1 MTGTG
6 LGGQSGGS
14 DQREGQAADVH
25 IVDISALYSPDG
37 GGIRTYTHRK
47 LEVAERHG
55 VRLTVVVPGAEDGVR
70 HVGKARLI
78 SIKSPRFPLDRNYF
92 YFASDRVIHA
102 ALDEHQPDFIEC
114 SSPWGSA
121 AAVADWPGAAPR
133 ALFMH
138 AEPLSAWVYR
148 YLDGFLPRTA
158 IDRGFDWFW
167 RYLRRLDA
175 RYDQVISAAPSLSK
189 RLRDGGLTH
198 IVDNALGVD
207 PGVFSPDNRDEDLR
221 ARLLAQCS
229 LPPDA
234 TLLVGVGRHSP
245 EKQWPMVIAGVTAA
259 SYGRPLGLIIL
270 GDGHG
275 RASVVRAVGENP
287 HIQLIAPVR
296 DRAEFARTLASADM
310 MVHGAPAETF
320 GIACA
325 EARASGLPLIVPD
338 EGAAYDQLEPG
349 LGLAFT
355 SLDAA
360 SLAGVIAQAIPQ
372 LPALRARAIA
382 AAPSARTIDA
392 HFEALFA
399 GYASVLASRR
409 AA

>member
-1 MTGTG
+1 MH
-6 LGGQSGGS
+6 
-14 DQREGQAADVH
+14 V
-25 IVDISALYSPDG
+25 VDISALYSPDG

-47 LEVAERHG
+47 LEVAEQHG
-55 VRLTVVVPGAEDGVR
+55 VRLTVVVPGADNGVR
-70 HVGKARLI
+70 EVGRARLI
-78 SIKSPRFPLDRNYF
+78 SLRSPRFPLDRNYF
-92 YFASDRVIHA
+92 YFSSDRIIHDV
-102 ALDEHQPDFIEC
+102 LDQQQPDFIEC

-121 AAVADWPGAAPR
+121 AAVAQWRGTAPR
-133 ALFMH
+133 SLFMH

-148 YLDGFLPRTA
+148 YLDGLLPRHA

-189 RLRDGGLTH
+189 RLRDGGLGKV
-198 IVDNALGVD
+198 VDNALGVD
-207 PGVFSPDNRDEDLR
+207 PGVFAPANRDEALR
-221 ARLLAQCS
+221 AQLLAQCS

-259 SYGRPLGLIIL
+259 SYGRLLGLIIL
-270 GDGHG
+270 GDGHA
-275 RASVVRAVGENP
+275 RASVARAVGENP

-296 DRAEFARTLASADM
+296 NRAEFARILASADM

-338 EGAAYDQLEPG
+338 EGAAYDQLAPG
-349 LGLAFT
+349 LGLAFR

-360 SLAGVIAQAIPQ
+360 SLAGVVAEAIPQ
-372 LPALRARAIA
+372 LPALRAAAIA

-392 HFEALFA
+392 HFAELFA
-399 GYASVLASRR
+399 GYAAVLSSRR

>member
-1 MTGTG
+1 MH
-6 LGGQSGGS
+6 
-14 DQREGQAADVH
+14 V
-25 IVDISALYSPDG
+25 VDISALYSPDG

-47 LEVAERHG
+47 LEVAEQHG
-55 VRLTVVVPGAEDGVR
+55 VRLTVVVPGADDHVR
-70 HVGKARLI
+70 EVGRARLI
-78 SIKSPRFPLDRNYF
+78 SLRSPRFPLDRNYF
-92 YFASDRVIHA
+92 YFASDRIIHDV
-102 ALDEHQPDFIEC
+102 LDAQQPDFIEC

-133 ALFMH
+133 SLFMH

-148 YLDGFLPRTA
+148 YLDGLLPRHA

-189 RLRDGGLTH
+189 RLRDGGLGKV
-198 IVDNALGVD
+198 VDNALGVD
-207 PGVFSPDNRDEDLR
+207 PGVFSPANRDDALR

-229 LPPDA
+229 LPPEA
-234 TLLVGVGRHSP
+234 TLLIGVGRHSP

-259 SYGRPLGLIIL
+259 SYGRPMGLIIL
-270 GDGHG
+270 GDGHA
-275 RASVVRAVGENP
+275 RASVARAVGENP
-287 HIQLIAPVR
+287 HIQLLAPVR
-296 DRAEFARTLASADM
+296 DRAEFSRIMASADL

-349 LGLAFT
+349 LGLAFR

-360 SLAGVIAQAIPQ
+360 SLAGVVAEAIPQ
-372 LPALRARAIA
+372 LPALRTAAIA
-382 AAPSARTIDA
+382 AASSARTIDA
-392 HFEALFA
+392 HFAELFA
-399 GYASVLASRR
+399 GYAAVLSGRR

>member
-1 MTGTG
+1 MH
-6 LGGQSGGS
+6 
-14 DQREGQAADVH
+14 V
-25 IVDISALYSPDG
+25 VDISALYSPDG

-47 LEVAERHG
+47 LEVAEQHG
-55 VRLTVVVPGAEDGVR
+55 VRLTVVVPGADNAVR
-70 HVGKARLI
+70 NVGQARLI
-78 SIKSPRFPLDRNYF
+78 SLRSPRFPLDRNYF
-92 YFASDRVIHA
+92 YFSSDRIIHDV
-102 ALDEHQPDFIEC
+102 LDEQQPDFIEC

-121 AAVADWPGAAPR
+121 AAVADWKGTAPR
-133 ALFMH
+133 SLFMH

-148 YLDGFLPRTA
+148 YLDGLFPRQA

-189 RLRDGGLTH
+189 RLRDGGLAKV
-198 IVDNALGVD
+198 VDNALGVD
-207 PGVFSPDNRDEDLR
+207 PGVFSPANRDEALR
-221 ARLLAQCS
+221 AQLLAQCS

-234 TLLVGVGRHSP
+234 TLLIGVGRHSP

-270 GDGHG
+270 GDGHA
-275 RASVVRAVGENP
+275 RASVARAVGENP

-296 DRAEFARTLASADM
+296 NRSEFARILASADM

-338 EGAAYDQLEPG
+338 EGAAYDQLAPG
-349 LGLAFT
+349 LGLAFR

-360 SLAGVIAQAIPQ
+360 SLAGVVAEAIPQ
-372 LPALRARAIA
+372 LPALRAAAIA

-392 HFEALFA
+392 HFAELFA
-399 GYASVLASRR
+399 GYAAVLSDRR

>member
-1 MTGTG
+1 MH
-6 LGGQSGGS
+6 L
-14 DQREGQAADVH
+14 
-25 IVDISALYSPDG
+25 VDISALYSPQG

-47 LEVAERHG
+47 LEVAEKHG
-55 VRLTVVVPGAEDGVR
+55 VRLTVVVPGADDSVR
-70 HVGKARLI
+70 EVGKARLVN
-78 SIKSPRFPLDRNYF
+78 IKSPRFPLDRNYF
-92 YFASDRVIHA
+92 YFASDRIIHD
-102 ALDEHQPDFIEC
+102 ALDEYQPDFIEC

-133 ALFMH
+133 SLFMH

-148 YLDGFLPRTA
+148 YLDGFLPRQT
-158 IDRGFDWFW
+158 IDRSFDWFW

-198 IVDNALGVD
+198 VVDNALGVD
-207 PGVFSPDNRDEDLR
+207 PGVFSPANRDAELR
-221 ARLLAQCS
+221 AHLLAQCS

-234 TLLVGVGRHSP
+234 TLLIGVGRHSH

-270 GDGHG
+270 GDGHA
-275 RASVVRAVGENP
+275 RAAVARAVGENP

-296 DRAEFARTLASADM
+296 NRPEFARILASADM

-338 EGAAYDQLEPG
+338 AGAAYDQLEPG
-349 LGLAFT
+349 IGMAFK

-360 SLAGVIAQAIPQ
+360 SLASTIADAIPG
-372 LPALRARAIA
+372 LPAMRANAVA
-382 AAPSARTIDA
+382 AAPFARTIDA
-392 HFEALFA
+392 HFEALFRGFA
-399 GYASVLASRR
+399 EVLENRR

>member
-1 MTGTG
+1 MRH
-6 LGGQSGGS
+6 L
-14 DQREGQAADVH
+14 
-25 IVDISALYSPDG
+25 VDISALYSPDG

-47 LEVAERHG
+47 LEVAEQHG
-55 VRLTVVVPGAEDGVR
+55 IRLTVVVPGADDAVR

-92 YFASDRVIHA
+92 YFASDRIIHA

-121 AAVADWPGAAPR
+121 AAVANWPGTAPR
-133 ALFMH
+133 SLFMH

-148 YLDGFLPRTA
+148 YLDGFLPRRT
-158 IDRGFDWFW
+158 IDRSFDWFW
-167 RYLRRLDA
+167 RYLRRLDSQ
-175 RYDQVISAAPSLSK
+175 YDQVISAAPSLSK
-189 RLRDGGLTH
+189 RLRDGGLTKV
-198 IVDNALGVD
+198 VDNALGVD
-207 PGVFSPDNRDEDLR
+207 PGVFSPANRDEALR
-221 ARLLAQCS
+221 AQLLAQCG
-229 LPPDA
+229 LPPEA

-259 SYGRPLGLIIL
+259 SYGRPMGLIIL

-287 HIQLIAPVR
+287 HVQLIAPVR
-296 DRAEFARTLASADM
+296 DRSEFARILASADM

-349 LGLAFT
+349 LGLAFK

-360 SLAGVIAQAIPQ
+360 SLAMTIAQAIPQ
-372 LPALRARAIA
+372 LPAMRTAAIA
-382 AAPSARTIDA
+382 AAPRARTIDA
-392 HFEALFA
+392 HFAALFS
-399 GYASVLASRR
+399 GYIAVLEGRR

>member
-1 MTGTG
+1 M
-6 LGGQSGGS
+6 
-14 DQREGQAADVH
+14 H

-47 LEVAERHG
+47 LEVAQQHG
-55 VRLTVVVPGAEDGVR
+55 VQLTVVVPGADDSVR
-70 HVGKARLI
+70 QVGHARLI
-78 SIKSPRFPLDRNYF
+78 SLRSPRFPLDRNYF
-92 YFASDRVIHA
+92 YFANDRIIHDV
-102 ALDEHQPDFIEC
+102 LDQQQPDFIEC

-121 AAVADWPGAAPR
+121 AAVAAWPGAAPR
-133 ALFMH
+133 SLFMH

-148 YLDGFLPRTA
+148 YLDGLLPRHA

-189 RLRDGGLTH
+189 RLRDGGLTK

-207 PGVFSPDNRDEDLR
+207 PGVFSPANRDEALR
-221 ARLLAQCS
+221 AQLLAQCS
-229 LPPDA
+229 LPADA

-259 SYGRPLGLIIL
+259 SYGRPLGMIIL
-270 GDGHG
+270 GDGHA
-275 RASVVRAVGENP
+275 RASVARAVGENP

-296 DRAEFARTLASADM
+296 DRAEFARILASADM

-338 EGAAYDQLEPG
+338 EGAAYDQLSPG
-349 LGLAFT
+349 LGLAFK

-360 SLAGVIAQAIPQ
+360 SLAGVVAAAIPQ
-372 LPALRARAIA
+372 LPALRANAIA
-382 AAPSARTIDA
+382 AAPTARTIDA
-392 HFEALFA
+392 HFAQLFA
-399 GYASVLASRR
+399 GYADVVNSRR

>member
-1 MTGTG
+1 MPVVHKMGASIG
-6 LGGQSGGS
+6 
-14 DQREGQAADVH
+14 VH
-25 IVDISALYSPDG
+25 IVDISALYSPQG

-47 LEVAERHG
+47 LEVADQLG
-55 VRLTVVVPGAEDGVR
+55 VRLTVVVPGADDSVR
-70 HVGKARLI
+70 QFGRSRLVNI
-78 SIKSPRFPLDRNYF
+78 RSPRFPLDRNYF

-102 ALDEHQPDFIEC
+102 ALDEERPDFIEC

-133 ALFMH
+133 SLFMH

-148 YLDGFLPRTA
+148 YLDGLLPRQA

-198 IVDNALGVD
+198 VVDNALGVD
-207 PGVFSPDNRDEDLR
+207 PGVFSPANRDEALR
-221 ARLLAQCS
+221 ARLLAQCG
-229 LPPDA
+229 LPPQA
-234 TLLVGVGRHSP
+234 TLLIGVGRHSP
-245 EKQWPMVIAGVTAA
+245 EKQWPMVIAAVTAA
-259 SYGRPLGLIIL
+259 SYGRPLGMIIL
-270 GDGHG
+270 GDGHA

-296 DRAEFARTLASADM
+296 DRAEFARILASADM

-338 EGAAYDQLEPG
+338 QGAALDQLEPG
-349 LGLAFT
+349 LGLSFT

-360 SLAGVIAQAIPQ
+360 SLAGTIADAIPL
-372 LPALRARAIA
+372 LPAMRSRAIA
-382 AAPSARTIDA
+382 AASAARTIDA
-392 HFEALFA
+392 HFAQLFA
-399 GYASVLASRR
+399 GYAAVLDARR

>member
-1 MTGTG
+1 M
-6 LGGQSGGS
+6 
-14 DQREGQAADVH
+14 H
-25 IVDISALYSPDG
+25 IVDISALYSPQG

-47 LEVAERHG
+47 LEVAQQHG
-55 VRLTVVVPGAEDGVR
+55 VRLTVVVPGAEDSVR
-70 HVGKARLI
+70 DVGLARLV
-78 SIKSPRFPLDRNYF
+78 SIRSPRFPLDRNYF
-92 YFASDRVIHA
+92 YFASDRIIHA
-102 ALDEHQPDFIEC
+102 ALDEYQPDFIEC

-133 ALFMH
+133 SLFMH

-148 YLDGFLPRTA
+148 YLDGFLPRQT
-158 IDRGFDWFW
+158 IDRSFDWFW

-207 PGVFSPDNRDEDLR
+207 PGVFAPANRDEALR
-221 ARLLAQCS
+221 ARLLAQCG
-229 LPPDA
+229 LPPEA

-270 GDGHG
+270 GDGHA
-275 RASVVRAVGENP
+275 RASVLRAVGENP

-296 DRAEFARTLASADM
+296 DRPEFARILASADM

-325 EARASGLPLIVPD
+325 EARASGVPLIVPD
-338 EGAAYDQLEPG
+338 QGAAYDQLRPG
-349 LGLAFT
+349 IGLAFK

-360 SLAGVIAQAIPQ
+360 SLASTIAAAIPQ
-372 LPALRARAIA
+372 LPALRANAAA
-382 AAPSARTIDA
+382 AAPTARTIDA
-392 HFEALFA
+392 HFAQLFA
-399 GYASVLASRR
+399 GFADVLESRR

>member
-1 MTGTG
+1 M
-6 LGGQSGGS
+6 
-14 DQREGQAADVH
+14 H
-25 IVDISALYSPDG
+25 IVDISALYSPQG

-47 LEVAERHG
+47 LEVAEQHG
-55 VRLTVVVPGAEDGVR
+55 VRLTVVVPGADDHVR
-70 HVGKARLI
+70 EVGKARLV
-78 SIKSPRFPLDRNYF
+78 SIKSPRFPLDRSYF
-92 YFASDRVIHA
+92 YFASDRIIHA
-102 ALDEHQPDFIEC
+102 ALDEHRPDFIEC

-133 ALFMH
+133 SLFMH

-148 YLDGFLPRTA
+148 YLDGLLPRQA

-198 IVDNALGVD
+198 VVDNALGVD
-207 PGVFSPDNRDEDLR
+207 PGVFSPANRDEELR
-221 ARLLAQCS
+221 KRLLAQCG

-234 TLLVGVGRHSP
+234 TLLIGVGRHSP

-259 SYGRPLGLIIL
+259 SYGRPLGMIIL
-270 GDGHG
+270 GDGHA

-296 DRAEFARTLASADM
+296 DRAEFARILASADM

-325 EARASGLPLIVPD
+325 EAKASGLPLIVPD
-338 EGAAYDQLEPG
+338 QGAALDQLEPG
-349 LGLAFT
+349 LGLSFT

-360 SLAGVIAQAIPQ
+360 SLAGTIADAIPM
-372 LPALRARAIA
+372 LPAMRSRAIA
-382 AAPSARTIDA
+382 AATGARTIDE
-392 HFEALFA
+392 HFAQLFA
-399 GYASVLASRR
+399 GYAAVLDGRR